1 MTTSNATVTHPP
13 SAADGLA
20 LEKLRTDAA
29 AQRATLAAGPQP
41 NLEQMRAGYDA
52 NVGLTRPAD
61 GVTYEPATVGG
72 VAGVWCRPKD
82 ARTDAAILYLHG
94 GAYVLGSSVGY
105 RNLAGQIAARST
117 TQVFVADYR
126 RAPEQPFPAAV
137 DDSVAAYNGLV
148 ELGLRAIAVAGD
160 SAGGALSLATIAS
173 TRSASVRPCAA
184 VMFSI
189 WSDLA
194 LTGQSFQ
201 ERAARDPQLTQQI
214 LSNGAVGYL
223 HGRSAHDPL
232 ASPLYADVDGYP
244 PLQFHVGTEE
254 LLLDDTIRSG
264 ERAQAAGVQATIHV
278 WEGMVHVF
286 PRFVGTFEA
295 APAALDI
302 AAAFLRE
309 RLPVPTAS

>member
-1 MTTSNATVTHPP
+1 LTTSNATSTHPL

-20 LEKLRTDAA
+20 LAKIRTDAA

-41 NLEQMRAGYDA
+41 SLEQTRAGYDA
-52 NVGLTRPAD
+52 NVGLTLPAD

-72 VAGVWCRPKD
+72 VAGVWSRPKD
-82 ARTDAAILYLHG
+82 ARNAAILYLHG

-105 RNLAGQIAARST
+105 RNLAGQIAARSM

-148 ELGLRAIAVAGD
+148 ELGFRAIAVAGD

-194 LTGQSFQ
+194 LTGRSFQ

-223 HGRSAHDPL
+223 HGRSAHEPL

-264 ERAQAAGVQATIHV
+264 ARAEAAGVQATIHV

-302 AAAFLRE
+302 AAAFLRD
-309 RLPVPTAS
+309 RLPVPIAS

>member
-1 MTTSNATVTHPP
+1 MTTSNAIITHAL
-13 SAADGLA
+13 SLADAQA
-20 LEKLRTDAA
+20 LEKLRTDSA
-29 AQRATLAAGPQP
+29 AQRATLAAGPP
-41 NLEQMRAGYDA
+41 PSLEQMRADYDA
-52 NVGLTRPAD
+52 NVSLTRPAD
-61 GVTYEPATVGG
+61 GMTYEPATVGG
-72 VAGVWCRPKD
+72 VPGVWCRPKD
-82 ARTDAAILYLHG
+82 SRADAAILYLHG

-105 RNLAGQIAARST
+105 RNLGGQIAARST
-117 TQVFVADYR
+117 THVFVADYR

-148 ELGLRAIAVAGD
+148 ELGFRAIAVAGD
-160 SAGGALSLATIAS
+160 SAGGALGLATIAS

-184 VMFSI
+184 VLFSA

-201 ERAARDPQLTQQI
+201 ERAARDPQLTPQI
-214 LSNGAVGYL
+214 LSNGAAGYL
-223 HGRSAHDPL
+223 RGHSAHDPL
-232 ASPLYADVDGYP
+232 ASPLYADVTGYP

-264 ERAQAAGVQATIHV
+264 EKAQAAGDEATIHV

-309 RLPVPTAS
+309 CLPTPTAN